1 VLIIACPCALGLAT
15 PMSIMVGVGRGA
27 QAGVLVKNAEAL
39 ELLGKVT
46 WLVVDKTGTLTEG
59 RPQVTTVEVISGS
72 TEDDLMRLAAA
83 VERGSAHPLAAAIVN
98 AALSRGI
105 QIPPVSDFVSTAGK
119 GVSGRV
125 EGRRI
130 DLGNLE
136 LLKARG
142 IDPGALA
149 DRADLLRRAG
159 HTVLLVAVD
168 DRAIGLVAAADP
180 IRPTTAEAVRL
191 LKEDGLKVIMLT
203 GDSRITAAA
212 IASRLGIEDVRSEVL
227 PNEKR
232 EVVAELQRN
241 GELVAMAGDGINDAP
256 ALAQATVG
264 IAMGTG
270 TDVAMESAGI
280 TLVKSDLRG
289 IVRARRLSRAT
300 LRNIRQNLFLAF
312 IYNIVGVPVAA
323 GALYPFF
330 GLLIS
335 PIWASAAMTLSS
347 LSVIGNALRLRRVAL

>member
-1 VLIIACPCALGLAT
+1 
-15 PMSIMVGVGRGA
+15 
-27 QAGVLVKNAEAL
+27 
-39 ELLGKVT
+39 
-46 WLVVDKTGTLTEG
+46 
-59 RPQVTTVEVISGS
+59 VTTVEVTSGS

-83 VERGSAHPLAAAIVN
+83 VEHGSAHPLAAAIVN
-98 AALSRGI
+98 AAVSRGI

-125 EGRRI
+125 EGRRV

-142 IDPGALA
+142 IDPGELA
-149 DRADLLRRAG
+149 VRADLLRRAG
-159 HTVLLVAVD
+159 QTVLLVAVD

-180 IRPTTAEAVRL
+180 IRP
-191 LKEDGLKVIMLT
+191 DGRSGPIT
-203 GDSRITAAA
+203 QRRWPEGDHADGDADPAAA

-323 GALYPFF
+323 GVLYPFF

-347 LSVIGNALRLRRVAL
+347 LSVIGNALACGASRCRGRDPRPTCLLRPAEPIAYNSKQGK